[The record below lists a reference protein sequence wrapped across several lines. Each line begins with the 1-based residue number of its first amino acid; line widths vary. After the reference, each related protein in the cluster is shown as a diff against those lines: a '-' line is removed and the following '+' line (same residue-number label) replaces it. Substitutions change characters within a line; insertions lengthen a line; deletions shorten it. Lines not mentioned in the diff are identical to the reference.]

1 MKSKESRAPHLGHS
15 LGGSDWPRRG
25 SDATLT
31 RPNPIATRPFRKQE
45 TRLRA
50 TSLDE
55 KVSGSVTESAYE
67 ASGSE
72 PTKSGMLYIVQTVR
86 VLKGTRHIFFFS
98 FAESSASLCRE
109 ERRWGKKGRWRTSQ
123 SQSARDGIGPDGG
136 GDADN

>member
-1 MKSKESRAPHLGHS
+1 MKFKESGAPHLGHS
-15 LGGSDWPRRG
+15 LGDSNWSRRG

-31 RPNPIATRPFRKQE
+31 RSNPIATRPFGKQE

-67 ASGSE
+67 ARGSE

-86 VLKGTRHIFFFS
+86 GPQRFSIFFS
-98 FAESSASLCRE
+98 LYGASAS
-109 ERRWGKKGRWRTSQ
+109 
-123 SQSARDGIGPDGG
+123 A
-136 GDADN
+136 